1 MHTGKCIVFSAPSG
15 SGKTTLVRHA
25 LSHPDL
31 SLSFSVSATSR
42 PPRGSEKHGED
53 YYFFSEKDF
62 LKKAA
67 NGEFL
72 EYEEVYKGT
81 FYGTLKS
88 EVERIW
94 AEGKHVIFDIDVEGG
109 LQIKKQFP
117 NQTLAVFVQ
126 PPSLEVLEQRLR
138 SRNTESEEK
147 IRLRL
152 AKSEK
157 EIGKSSQFDVLLK
170 NNDLET
176 AKKETVALI
185 ASFLSKP

>member
-42 PPRGSEKHGED
+42 PPRGSEKRGED

-72 EYEEVYKGT
+72 EYEEVYKGA

-185 ASFLSKP
+185 ASFLSQP

>member
-72 EYEEVYKGT
+72 EYEEVYKGA

>member
-1 MHTGKCIVFSAPSG
+1 MHTGKFIVFSAPSG

-25 LSHPDL
+25 LSHPEL
-31 SLSFSVSATSR
+31 LLSFSVSATSR
-42 PPRGSEKHGED
+42 LPRGSEKHGVD

-62 LKKAA
+62 LEKAA
-67 NGEFL
+67 NGDFL
-72 EYEEVYKGT
+72 EYEEVYEGA

-94 AEGKHVIFDIDVEGG
+94 AAGKHVIFDIDVEGG

-117 NQTLAVFVQ
+117 DQTLAVFVQ

-147 IRLRL
+147 IRMRL
-152 AKSEK
+152 AKSKK
-157 EIGKSSQFDVLLK
+157 EISRSLEFDVLLE

-176 AKKETVALI
+176 AKKEAVTLI
-185 ASFLSKP
+185 SNYLSQS

>member
-53 YYFFSEKDF
+53 YYFFSEMDF

>member
-53 YYFFSEKDF
+53 YYFFSEMDF

-72 EYEEVYKGT
+72 EYEEVYKGA